1 MSNPQAPGKQGR
13 KDSKNK
19 TPQHQQASGAPGQGE
34 HRHQSP
40 QHQPSQRSGEHGQ
53 RHPGQSHSSQHEDE

>member
-19 TPQHQQASGAPGQGE
+19 APQPHHQQAAGAPGQGE
-34 HRHQSP
+34 HHQASP
-40 QHQPSQRSGEHGQ
+40 RSGEHGQ
-53 RHPGQSHSSQHEDE
+53 RHPAPSHPSHSTKEDE